1 MVRCTQGDFA
11 ACGRRVTLPAAAKSP
26 KRRRGTAQD
35 GHFVSIFAHPTPSDP
50 SGHLPL
56 TGGVGPG
63 PHYGGR
69 VPESQ
74 QKISGAQNLSGW
86 SKFLPGHFVVADFVS
101 LASPGSGKARSLH
114 RSSSPTQT
122 RCAGLC
128 VGDRLQRPVWV
139 ENFSRCGS
147 ISTPGLTDQVA
158 AGLQSAG
165 RSGTGPYER
174 RDGL

>member
-1 MVRCTQGDFA
+1 MNRPERRIQGDFSLPCSTLAFPLGGRWHGA
-11 ACGRRVTLPAAAKSP
+11 AVTDEGAGFRLNSLYAGGFRRLRAASDFARGGKVTKTPPENGSGWTL
-26 KRRRGTAQD
+26 RRRGFRIPR
-35 GHFVSIFAHPTPSDP
+35 FV
-50 SGHLPL
+50 L
-56 TGGVGPG
+56 T
-63 PHYGGR
+63 
-69 VPESQ
+69 
-74 QKISGAQNLSGW
+74 
-86 SKFLPGHFVVADFVS
+86 D
-101 LASPGSGKARSLH
+101 KARSLH